1 MALHLKVQS
10 AKVAVL
16 MDEHR
21 LAELLTGWDRDGGSL
36 KAAMAAALRALVT
49 SGDLLPGV
57 RLPSERRLADVLS
70 VSRGT
75 VVAAYDELR
84 NDDLLRS
91 RQGSGTVVAG
101 APLRVGAP
109 TGRTGLSSILAS
121 GILGVDLGAGAVDL
135 RVAGWSSADDL
146 PRAAFVDA
154 SRKLAASP
162 EGHGCWPAGVPV
174 LREAVATRLTA
185 QGLATEPDEVLV
197 TTGAQQ
203 AIHLV
208 AQLALRPGDAV
219 AAEAVTYLG
228 ALDVF
233 AAAGARTIAVPCG
246 RKGPDTS
253 SIFTT
258 ARPRVFYAMPSFNNP
273 TGVVTDLPTREKV
286 LRDASSHGVLVIDD
300 QAVMETWFGAP
311 LPAMLG
317 TLGDPTQVITI
328 GSVSKIIWGGLR
340 VGWLRAARSL
350 IDPLKRLK
358 GLSDLGSSVP
368 SQLVAAH
375 LVDRLDEVKAVR
387 LPEIRRR
394 RDAMVTELRTHLPE
408 WRFDVPD
415 GGLALW
421 VDIGVDATEF
431 AAVAASYGVGVLAG
445 SASRADGSPRTYL
458 RLGYGLAPERLVEGV
473 RRLAAAWAGREITG
487 HQAVV

>member
-1 MALHLKVQS
+1 
-10 AKVAVL
+10 

-21 LAELLTGWDRDGGSL
+21 LAALLAGWDRAGGPL
-36 KAAMAAALRALVT
+36 KSSMAAAVRSLIS
-49 SGDLLPGV
+49 SGDLPPGV
-57 RLPSERRLADVLS
+57 RLPSERRLADALS

-84 NDDLLRS
+84 SDDLLRS

-101 APLRVGAP
+101 APLRVGGP
-109 TGRTGLSSILAS
+109 IGRAGLSTVLAP
-121 GILGVDLGAGAVDL
+121 GILGVDLGPSAIDL

-162 EGHGCWPAGVPV
+162 EGHGCWPAGLPA
-174 LREAVATRLTA
+174 LRASIAARLTA
-185 QGLATEPDEVLV
+185 QGLATDVDEVLV

-219 AAEAVTYLG
+219 ATEAVTYLG

-233 AAAGARTIAVPCG
+233 AAVGARAVAITCG
-246 RKGPDTS
+246 RHGIEPAS
-253 SIFTT
+253 AASVFAT
-258 ARPRVFYAMPSFNNP
+258 AKPRLLYSMPGFNNP
-273 TGVVTDLPTREKV
+273 TGVVTTLASRQKV
-286 LRDASSHGVLVIDD
+286 LRDAAAHGVLVVDD

-311 LPAMLG
+311 MPAMLG
-317 TLGDPTQVITI
+317 ALADDAGDPTRVITI
-328 GSVSKIIWGGLR
+328 GSLSKIVWGGLR
-340 VGWLRAARSL
+340 VGWVRASRSI
-350 IDPLKRLK
+350 IDPLTRLK

-368 SQLVAAH
+368 SQLVAAQ
-375 LVDRLDEVKAVR
+375 LVDRLDELRDGR

-394 RDAMVTELRTHLPE
+394 RDALVAELRTQLPE
-408 WRFDVPD
+408 WKFTVPN

-421 VDIGVDATEF
+421 VDIGSDAASF
-431 AAVAASYGVGVLAG
+431 AAVAAGHGVGVLAG
-445 SASRADGSPRTYL
+445 AASSADGSHTTHL
-458 RLGYGLAPERLVEGV
+458 RLGYGLAPERLAEGV
-473 RRLAAAWAGREITG
+473 RRLAVAWAGRDIG
-487 HQAVV
+487 GYQAVV

>member
-1 MALHLKVQS
+1 V
-10 AKVAVL
+10 
-16 MDEHR
+16 DERR
-21 LAELLTGWDRDGGSL
+21 LAGLLTGWDAAGRSL
-36 KAAMAAALRALVT
+36 KAAMADALRRLIA

-57 RLPSERRLADVLS
+57 RLPSERKLADVLS

-75 VVAAYDELR
+75 VVAAYDDLR

-109 TGRTGLSSILAS
+109 TGRAGLSTILAP
-121 GILGVDLGAGAVDL
+121 GIVGVDLGPGAIDL

-154 SRKLAASP
+154 SRKLAAAP
-162 EGHGCWPAGVPV
+162 EGHGCWPAGVPE
-174 LREAVATRLTA
+174 LRESIATRLTA
-185 QGLATEPDEVLV
+185 QGLATDPDEVLV

-208 AQLALRPGDAV
+208 AHLALRPGDAV

-246 RKGPDTS
+246 KKGPDTTAV
-253 SIFTT
+253 FTN
-258 ARPRVFYAMPSFNNP
+258 AKPRVFYAMPSFNNP
-273 TGVVTDLPTREKV
+273 TGVVTDLATRERV
-286 LRDASSHGVLVIDD
+286 LREAAAHGVLVVDD

-311 LPAMLG
+311 LPPMLG
-317 TLGDPTQVITI
+317 SLAGPAQVITI

-340 VGWLRAARSL
+340 VGWLRAARSI
-350 IDPLKRLK
+350 IDPLTRLK

-375 LVDRLDEVKAVR
+375 LVDRLDDVRSTR

-394 RDAMVTELRTHLPE
+394 RDAMVDELRVHLPD
-408 WRFDVPD
+408 WKFAVPD

-421 VDIGVDATEF
+421 VDIGVDAAEF

-445 SASRADGSPRTYL
+445 SASSADGSHRTHL

-473 RRLAAAWAGREITG
+473 RRLAAAWAGRESSG

>member
-1 MALHLKVQS
+1 VDPA
-10 AKVAVL
+10 
-16 MDEHR
+16 R
-21 LAELLTGWDRDGGSL
+21 LAQLLDGWDRGAAPL
-36 KAAMAAALRALVT
+36 KSAMAAALRRLVLD
-49 SGDLLPGV
+49 GDLLPGV
-57 RLPSERRLADVLS
+57 RLPSERKLADALN

-84 NDDLLRS
+84 NEDVLRS

-101 APLRVGAP
+101 APLRVGGP
-109 TGRTGLSSILAS
+109 IGRAGLSTVLAPA
-121 GILGVDLGAGAVDL
+121 ILGVDLGPGAVDL

-146 PRAAFVDA
+146 PRRAFVDA
-154 SRKLAASP
+154 SRELAASP
-162 EGHGCWPAGVPV
+162 EGHGCWPAGLPS
-174 LREAVATRLTA
+174 LREAVARRLTA
-185 QGLATEPDEVLV
+185 QGLPTQPDEVLI
-197 TTGAQQ
+197 TSGAQQ

-233 AAAGARTIAVPCG
+233 AAAGVRPIAVPCG
-246 RKGPDTS
+246 RNGPTDLS
-253 SIFTT
+253 ALAT
-258 ARPRVFYAMPSFNNP
+258 APLLYAMPSFNNP
-273 TGVVTDLPTREKV
+273 TGVVTDVATRERM
-286 LRDASSHGVLVIDD
+286 LGAAAEHGVLVVDD

-311 LPAMLG
+311 LPPMLAS
-317 TLGDPTQVITI
+317 LGGKAQVLTI
-328 GSVSKIIWGGLR
+328 GSLSKIVWGGLR
-340 VGWLRAARSL
+340 VGWLRGARSIIEAL
-350 IDPLKRLK
+350 TRLK

-368 SQLVAAH
+368 SQLVAVQ
-375 LVDRLDEVKAVR
+375 LVDGLDELKSTR

-394 RDAMVTELRTHLPE
+394 RDALVDELRTHLPE
-408 WRFDVPD
+408 WRFAVPD

-431 AAVAASYGVGVLAG
+431 AAVAATHGVGVLAG
-445 SASRADGSPRTYL
+445 TASSADGSHRTHL

-473 RRLAAAWAGREITG
+473 RRLAVAWRARDATG

>member
-10 AKVAVL
+10 AKVVG
-16 MDEHR
+16 MDER
-21 LAELLTGWDRDGGSL
+21 QLADLLHGWDRAGGSL
-36 KAAMAAALRALVT
+36 KSAMAAGLRTLIAR
-49 SGDLLPGV
+49 GDLLPGV
-57 RLPSERRLADVLS
+57 RLPSERKLADVLA

-84 NDDLLRS
+84 NEDLLRS

-101 APLRVGAP
+101 APLRVGTPMPRA
-109 TGRTGLSSILAS
+109 GLSSVLAP
-121 GILGVDLGAGAVDL
+121 GVLGHDLGPAAIDL

-162 EGHGCWPAGVPV
+162 DGHGCWPAGLPA
-174 LREAVATRLTA
+174 LRTSIAARLTA
-185 QGLATEPDEVLV
+185 QGLPTEPDEVLV

-233 AAAGARTIAVPCG
+233 AAAGARAIALPTD
-246 RKGPDTS
+246 RRGPDTA
-253 SIFTT
+253 T
-258 ARPRVFYAMPSFNNP
+258 ALARAKPRVLYVMPSFNNP
-273 TGVVTDLPTREKV
+273 TGVVTSLPRREQL
-286 LRDASSHGVLVIDD
+286 LRDAAEHGVLVVDD
-300 QAVMETWFGAP
+300 QAVIDTWFGAP
-311 LPAMLG
+311 LPPMLA
-317 TLGDPTQVITI
+317 TLAEPGQVVTI

-340 VGWLRAARSL
+340 VGWIRAARS
-350 IDPLKRLK
+350 IIEPLTRLK

-375 LVDRLDEVKAVR
+375 LVDRLDEMKATR

-394 RDAMVTELRTHLPE
+394 RDAMVSELHAQLPE
-408 WRFDVPD
+408 WTFTVPD

-421 VDIGVDATEF
+421 VDIGTDAAAF
-431 AAVAASYGVGVLAG
+431 ASVAAAYGVGVLAG
-445 SASRADGSPRTYL
+445 AASSTDGSHRTHL

-473 RRLAAAWAGREITG
+473 RRLASAWAGRDTAG
-487 HQAVV
+487 MQAVV

>member
-1 MALHLKVQS
+1 MEPAQL
-10 AKVAVL
+10 A
-16 MDEHR
+16 R
-21 LAELLTGWDRDGGSL
+21 LLDGWDVRGGSL
-36 KAAMAAALRALVT
+36 KSALAGALRDLVAA
-49 SGDLLPGV
+49 GDLLPGV
-57 RLPSERRLADVLS
+57 RLPSERKLADELN

-75 VVAAYDELR
+75 VVAAFDELR
-84 NDDLLRS
+84 TDDVVRS

-101 APLRVGAP
+101 APLRVGSPAGRAGLNSVLAP
-109 TGRTGLSSILAS
+109 
-121 GILGVDLGAGAVDL
+121 GILGVDLGPGAVDL

-154 SRKLAASP
+154 SRALAASP

-174 LREAVATRLTA
+174 LRASIARRLTA
-185 QGLATEPDEVLV
+185 RGLRTDPDEVLV

-219 AAEAVTYLG
+219 ATEPVTYLG

-233 AAAGARTIAVPCG
+233 AAAGVRTLALPC
-246 RKGPDTS
+246 
-253 SIFTT
+253 
-258 ARPRVFYAMPSFNNP
+258 AMRDVRLVYVMPGFNNP
-273 TGVVTDLPTREKV
+273 TGEVMDVASRERL
-286 LRDASSHGVLVIDD
+286 LRSAAAHGVLVVDD
-300 QAVMETWFGAP
+300 QAVADTWFGAP
-311 LPAMLG
+311 LPPMLG
-317 TLGDPTQVITI
+317 TMADPTQVVTI

-340 VGWLRAARSL
+340 VGWLRAARSI
-350 IDPLKRLK
+350 IDPLVRLK

-375 LVDRLDEVKAVR
+375 LVDRLEEVKATR

-394 RDAMVTELRTHLPE
+394 RDALVEELRTTLPD
-408 WRFDVPD
+408 WRFAVPE

-421 VDIGVDATEF
+421 VDIGEDATAF
-431 AAVAASYGVGVLAG
+431 ASVAAGFGVGVLAG
-445 SASRADGSPRTYL
+445 TASSADGSHRTHL

-473 RRLAAAWAGREITG
+473 RRLGVAWRAREGAPG

>member
-1 MALHLKVQS
+1 
-10 AKVAVL
+10 
-16 MDEHR
+16 MDADR
-21 LAELLTGWDRDGGSL
+21 LAALVAGWERPGVSL
-36 KAAMAAALRALVT
+36 KAALADALRRLVVG
-49 SGDLLPGV
+49 GDLPPGV
-57 RLPSERRLADVLS
+57 RLPAERKLAGELN

-84 NDDLLRS
+84 AEDLLRS

-101 APLRVGAP
+101 APLRLGTPAGRAGLNAVLAP
-109 TGRTGLSSILAS
+109 GV
-121 GILGVDLGAGAVDL
+121 LGTDLGPGAVDL

-154 SRKLAASP
+154 SRRLAASP
-162 EGHGCWPAGVPV
+162 EGHGCWPAGLPA
-174 LREAVATRLTA
+174 LREAIARRLSA

-233 AAAGARTIAVPCG
+233 AAAGARTLPVPCG
-246 RKGPDTS
+246 RRGPTDLS
-253 SIFTT
+253 AVAD
-258 ARPRVFYAMPSFNNP
+258 ARLLYVMPGFNNP
-273 TGVVTDLPTREKV
+273 TGVVTDLPTRQRLVAAATE
-286 LRDASSHGVLVIDD
+286 RGVLVVDD
-300 QAVMETWFGAP
+300 QAVAETWFGPALPPMLATLAP
-311 LPAMLG
+311 
-317 TLGDPTQVITI
+317 PTQVVTI
-328 GSVSKIIWGGLR
+328 GSISKIIWGGLR
-340 VGWLRAARSL
+340 VGWLRAARSI
-350 IDPLKRLK
+350 IDPLTRLK
-358 GLSDLGSSVP
+358 GLTDLGSSVP

-375 LVDRLDEVKAVR
+375 LVDRLDEFRDAR

-394 RDAMVTELRTHLPE
+394 RDALVDGLRAELPT

-431 AAVAASYGVGVLAG
+431 ASVAAGFGVGVLAG
-445 SASRADGSPRTYL
+445 TASSADGSHRTHL
-458 RLGYGLAPERLVEGV
+458 RLGYGLAPERLAEGV
-473 RRLAAAWAGREITG
+473 RRLAAAWAARESTG

>member
-1 MALHLKVQS
+1 
-10 AKVAVL
+10 

-21 LAELLTGWDRDGGSL
+21 MAGLLTGWDRAGGSL
-36 KAAMAAALRALVT
+36 KAAMAGALRRLVA

-57 RLPSERRLADVLS
+57 RLPSERKLAGVLS

-109 TGRTGLSSILAS
+109 TGRAGLSTVLAP
-121 GILGVDLGAGAVDL
+121 GILGVDLGAGAIDL

-154 SRKLAASP
+154 SRRLAASP
-162 EGHGCWPAGVPV
+162 EGHGCWPAGVPA
-174 LREAVATRLTA
+174 LRESIATRLTG
-185 QGLATEPDEVLV
+185 QGLVTDPDEVLV

-219 AAEAVTYLG
+219 AAESVTYLG

-233 AAAGARTIAVPCG
+233 AAAGARTVAVPCG
-246 RKGPDTS
+246 RTGPDTS
-253 SIFTT
+253 ATFK
-258 ARPRVFYAMPSFNNP
+258 AAKPRLFYAMPSFNNP
-273 TGVVTDLPTREKV
+273 TGVVTDLDTREQI
-286 LRDASSHGVLVIDD
+286 LRDAAEHGVLVVDD
-300 QAVMETWFGAP
+300 QAVMETWFGTP
-311 LPAMLG
+311 LPPMLA
-317 TLGDPTQVITI
+317 TLGDAAQVITI

-340 VGWLRAARSL
+340 VGWLRAARSI
-350 IDPLKRLK
+350 IDPLTRLK

-375 LVDRLDEVKAVR
+375 LVDRLDEMKAVR
-387 LPEIRRR
+387 IPEIRRR
-394 RDAMVTELRTHLPE
+394 RDAMVTELRTHLPQ
-408 WRFDVPD
+408 WRFAVPD

-421 VDIGVDATEF
+421 IDIGVDANEF

-445 SASRADGSPRTYL
+445 SASSADGSHRTHL
-458 RLGYGLAPERLVEGV
+458 RLGYGLAPDRLVEGV
-473 RRLAAAWAGREITG
+473 RRLAAAWAGRDAIG

>member
-1 MALHLKVQS
+1 
-10 AKVAVL
+10 

-21 LAELLTGWDRDGGSL
+21 LAALLLGWDRVGGSL
-36 KAAMAAALRALVT
+36 KSAMAAALRALIAH
-49 SGDLLPGV
+49 GDLLPGM
-57 RLPSERRLADVLS
+57 RLPSERRLADVLA

-101 APLRVGAP
+101 APMRVGAP
-109 TGRTGLSSILAS
+109 SGRAGLSTILAP
-121 GILGVDLGAGAVDL
+121 GILGVDLGPAAIDL

-162 EGHGCWPAGVPV
+162 EGHGCWPAGVPI
-174 LREAVATRLTA
+174 LREAVAARLTS
-185 QGLATEPDEVLV
+185 QGLATAPDEVLI

-233 AAAGARTIAVPCG
+233 AAAGARTIAVPTG
-246 RKGPDTS
+246 RHGPDTS
-253 SIFTT
+253 AVLAS
-258 ARPRVFYAMPSFNNP
+258 AKPRVLYVMPSFNNP
-273 TGVVTDLPTREKV
+273 TGVVTSLAVREQV
-286 LRDASSHGVLVIDD
+286 LRDASKHGVLVVDD
-300 QAVMETWFGAP
+300 QAVMETWFGAA
-311 LPAMLG
+311 LPPMLG
-317 TLGDPTQVITI
+317 SLAEPTQVVTI

-340 VGWLRAARSL
+340 VGWLRAARSI
-350 IDPLKRLK
+350 IDPLTRMK

-375 LVDRLDEVKAVR
+375 LVDRLDEMKAIR
-387 LPEIRRR
+387 LPEIQRRR
-394 RDAMVTELRTHLPE
+394 NAMVAELRAQLPE
-408 WRFDVPD
+408 WRFTVPD

-421 VDIGVDATEF
+421 VDIGVDAAAF
-431 AAVAASYGVGVLAG
+431 ATVAAGYGVGVLAG
-445 SASRADGSPRTYL
+445 GASSADGSHRTHL

-473 RRLAAAWAGREITG
+473 RRLASAWTGRESAGI
-487 HQAVV
+487 QAVV